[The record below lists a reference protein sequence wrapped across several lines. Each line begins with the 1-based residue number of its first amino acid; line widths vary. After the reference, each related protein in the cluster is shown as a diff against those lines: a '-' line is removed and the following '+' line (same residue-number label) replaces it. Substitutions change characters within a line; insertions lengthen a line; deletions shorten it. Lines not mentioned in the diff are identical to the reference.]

1 MKRSYLICVLT
12 FFLWGSVYV
21 FSKYAMACFSPMT
34 VQTLRYIL
42 ASLFLFAVAPKK
54 QFRRIQ
60 REHIKYFLITALLG
74 YLVANGMTMYSIHML
89 DATVASLINSS
100 NPVFIMLFATLLLKE
115 RMTVRRG
122 VGIGCA
128 LIGVVFVIGIDFGH
142 ISLPGIVCSV
152 LGVVLGALGSA
163 VVRKVSTYYVPEQVT
178 LFYLLAA
185 LPFCIICSIVETVRN
200 PLPLTLPGIGS
211 ILYLGIIT
219 TGVANLLWNKS
230 LTAMDA
236 SVCSMFYPLQ
246 PMFSALFS
254 VILLGEQITVE
265 LIVGGVLIAI
275 GVLVGLGFPGHI
287 RQRKQL
293 KNNPQ

>member
-128 LIGVVFVIGIDFGH
+128 LVGVVFVIGIDFGH

-287 RQRKQL
+287 RQRRQL
-293 KNNPQ
+293 KNNP

>member
-128 LIGVVFVIGIDFGH
+128 LVGVVFVIGIDFGH

-185 LPFCIICSIVETVRN
+185 LPFCIICSIAETVRN

>member
-1 MKRSYLICVLT
+1 
-12 FFLWGSVYV
+12 
-21 FSKYAMACFSPMT
+21 
-34 VQTLRYIL
+34 
-42 ASLFLFAVAPKK
+42 
-54 QFRRIQ
+54 
-60 REHIKYFLITALLG
+60 
-74 YLVANGMTMYSIHML
+74 MTMYSIHML

-128 LIGVVFVIGIDFGH
+128 LVGVVFVIGIDFGH

>member
-1 MKRSYLICVLT
+1 MKRPYLLCVLT

-21 FSKYAMACFSPMT
+21 FSKYALACFSPMT
-34 VQTLRYIL
+34 VQTIRYIL
-42 ASLFLFAVAPKK
+42 AALFVYAVAPKQ
-54 QFRRIQ
+54 QFRKIQ
-60 REHIKYFLITALLG
+60 RQHIKFFLITGLLG
-74 YLVANGMTMYSIHML
+74 YLVANGMTMYSIRML

-152 LGVVLGALGSA
+152 LGVLLGALGSA
-163 VVRKVSTYYVPEQVT
+163 VVRKVSSCYVPEQVT
-178 LFYLLAA
+178 LFYLLSA
-185 LPFCIICSIVETVRN
+185 LPFCMICSVVETVRN
-200 PLPLTLPGIGS
+200 PLPLTLPGIGA
-211 ILYLGIIT
+211 ILYLGIVT
-219 TGVANLLWNKS
+219 TGVANLLWNKA
-230 LTAMDA
+230 LTSMDA

-254 VILLGEQITVE
+254 VILLGEQITAE
-265 LIVGGVLIAI
+265 LIIGGILIAAGVLI
-275 GVLVGLGFPGHI
+275 GLGFPGQL
-287 RQRKQL
+287 RQRRQL
-293 KNNPQ
+293 NSTK